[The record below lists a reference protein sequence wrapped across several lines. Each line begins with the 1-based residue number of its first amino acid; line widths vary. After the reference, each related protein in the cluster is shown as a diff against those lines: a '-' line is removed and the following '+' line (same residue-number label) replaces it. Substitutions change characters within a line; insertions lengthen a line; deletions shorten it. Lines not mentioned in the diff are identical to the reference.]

1 MHETD
6 RAHLDR
12 ASGRYYRITMPTI
25 SFKVSAR
32 EAARIREHAR
42 REGLTVSEFL
52 RRRAVSSPGSAAAGE
67 YRVGE
72 DPLTGL
78 PVMQA
83 PPGRPLVS
91 SEQIRALMAD
101 FP

>member
-1 MHETD
+1 
-6 RAHLDR
+6 
-12 ASGRYYRITMPTI
+12 MPTLT
-25 SFKVSAR
+25 FKVSQR
-32 EAARIREHAR
+32 EAARIRELAR

-52 RRRAVSSPGSAAAGE
+52 RRRAVATVPASASEE
-67 YRVGE
+67 YRITK

-83 PPGRPLVS
+83 PAGTGLVS
-91 SEQIRALMAD
+91 SEQVRALMAD

>member
-1 MHETD
+1 
-6 RAHLDR
+6 
-12 ASGRYYRITMPTI
+12 MPTI

-32 EAARIREHAR
+32 EAARIRELAR

-52 RRRAVSSPGSAAAGE
+52 RRRAASAAPSDPTGD
-67 YRVGE
+67 YRIAE
-72 DPLTGL
+72 DPMTGL
-78 PVMQA
+78 PVMKG
-83 PPGRPLVS
+83 PPGPGLVS

>member
-1 MHETD
+1 
-6 RAHLDR
+6 
-12 ASGRYYRITMPTI
+12 MPTI

-32 EAARIREHAR
+32 EAARIRALAR

-52 RRRAVSSPGSAAAGE
+52 RRRAASTAPNDAAGD
-67 YRVGE
+67 YRIVE
-72 DPLTGL
+72 DPVTGL
-78 PVMQA
+78 PVMSG
-83 PPGRPLVS
+83 PPGRGLVS

>member
-1 MHETD
+1 
-6 RAHLDR
+6 
-12 ASGRYYRITMPTI
+12 MPTI

-32 EAARIREHAR
+32 EAARIRELAR

-52 RRRAVSSPGSAAAGE
+52 RRRAVSVAGDDAGD
-67 YRVGE
+67 YRIVE
-72 DPLTGL
+72 DPVTGL
-78 PVMQA
+78 PVMSG
-83 PPGRPLVS
+83 PPGRGLVS

>member
-1 MHETD
+1 
-6 RAHLDR
+6 
-12 ASGRYYRITMPTI
+12 MPTI

-32 EAARIREHAR
+32 EAARIRELAR

-52 RRRAVSSPGSAAAGE
+52 RRRAVSTEARPAAGE
-67 YRVGE
+67 YRIVQ

-83 PPGRPLVS
+83 PPGKALVS
-91 SEQIRALMAD
+91 SEEIRALMTD